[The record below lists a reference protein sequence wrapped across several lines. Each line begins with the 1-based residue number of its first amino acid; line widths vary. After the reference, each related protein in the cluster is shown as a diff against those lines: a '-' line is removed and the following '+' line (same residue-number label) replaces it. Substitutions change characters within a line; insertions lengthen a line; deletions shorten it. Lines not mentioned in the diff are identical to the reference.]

1 MRYRAIHI
9 EEDPINYFLMKSGG
23 DQFMRVADVVL
34 RENKDPREVFA
45 HAIRIATGSKW
56 SHSAIV
62 YLTRDPYK
70 GFNNT
75 FLVEAITKGIR
86 IQSWRDEV
94 VPFERFTVGIK
105 RLRLDWYVE
114 NPYEAASHN
123 PHDIKDAHGI
133 GYLRHVRG
141 IALDQINGLYDHK
154 TVYEMT
160 ALFAQ
165 RAAKQHLQSV
175 PQVADAAAAV
185 ADFFKK
191 WDEDSST
198 SEVLSFMCSGLVQY
212 SFFEALHRRIMNDF
226 DISEHREG
234 AESNLRNMQRII
246 FREDPEGI
254 IPNYIRRIQAGELDI
269 HNPAP
274 PEVLDFLKTATPAD
288 FNNSP
293 HLAWRY
299 VILKGV
305 VWQIEEAPDDYVPAS
320 QQEQEIV
327 SMLYTDDGAISTT
340 Q

>member
-9 EEDPINYFLMKSGG
+9 EEDPINYFLEKSDGK
-23 DQFMRVADVVL
+23 QFMRVADVVL

-94 VPFERFTVGIK
+94 VPFEQFTVGIK
-105 RLRLDWYVE
+105 RPRLDWYRE
-114 NPYEAASHN
+114 NPYEAARHD
-123 PHDIKDAHGI
+123 PHDPEDAHGVA
-133 GYLRHVRG
+133 YLRHVRG

-185 ADFFKK
+185 ANFFKQ
-191 WDEDSST
+191 WDESDSSRT
-198 SEVLSFMCSGLVQY
+198 QVLSFMCSGLVQY

-226 DISEHREG
+226 AIPEHREI
-234 AESNLRNMQRII
+234 AESNLRNLSCVI

-254 IPNYIRRIQAGELDI
+254 IPNYIRQIQDGELDI
-269 HNPAP
+269 RNPAP

-293 HLAWRY
+293 NLAWRY
-299 VILKGV
+299 VVLKGV

-320 QQEQEIV
+320 QEEQEIV
-327 SMLYTDDGAISTT
+327 SMLQTDDGAISTS
-340 Q
+340 